1 MKEGAKLSTY
11 SYARWIRNN
20 LKNAGFEVLD
30 GPILGR
36 RSPSTVCINK
46 KKILLVY
53 LPFCTP
59 ASPPYSITYLYS
71 FLKNN
76 CNEDIDVLDLNLEFH
91 KWKFP
96 TYQKYYQSMNW
107 DDYDKIT
114 NDYNKLTKET
124 YSKNN
129 RNVIEGK
136 KPEFFKETI
145 KAIKD
150 KKPDIVAFSIV
161 YSSQAFYAYLLI
173 KELNITSIVG
183 GPSVN
188 KKLAAIASATL
199 NNEIE
204 LLDYIK
210 GKETKELNLNTSLD
224 FSVYNLKEYFTP
236 KPIIPIKTSTT
247 CYYQKCTFCAH
258 FSRTPYY
265 EFPIEPIKK
274 TIINSKQKHFFLI
287 DDMIPRKRLLKL
299 AEALKPLNIHWTCQ
313 LRPTKEFD
321 FETLKTLRESGLV
334 MIMWGIE
341 SGNDRILK
349 LINKGTNKNDIEK
362 VLTDS
367 HTVRIKNVAYTIV
380 GFPTETKEDF
390 IDTIKFLK
398 KNQENIDLVSVSVF
412 GLQKGT
418 VIYNNPNKFGIT
430 KIIEEERTVLEPK
443 LTYEVKEGLSQSEA
457 NKLRDKYKRTIE
469 NINKYP
475 KTMNY
480 FREHMFCLIKSS
492 QNIKP

>member
-1 MKEGAKLSTY
+1 
-11 SYARWIRNN
+11 
-20 LKNAGFEVLD
+20 
-30 GPILGR
+30 
-36 RSPSTVCINK
+36 
-46 KKILLVY
+46 
-53 LPFCTP
+53 
-59 ASPPYSITYLYS
+59 
-71 FLKNN
+71 
-76 CNEDIDVLDLNLEFH
+76 
-91 KWKFP
+91 
-96 TYQKYYQSMNW
+96 
-107 DDYDKIT
+107 
-114 NDYNKLTKET
+114 
-124 YSKNN
+124 
-129 RNVIEGK
+129 
-136 KPEFFKETI
+136 
-145 KAIKD
+145 
-150 KKPDIVAFSIV
+150 
-161 YSSQAFYAYLLI
+161 
-173 KELNITSIVG
+173 
-183 GPSVN
+183 
-188 KKLAAIASATL
+188 
-199 NNEIE
+199 
-204 LLDYIK
+204 
-210 GKETKELNLNTSLD
+210 
-224 FSVYNLKEYFTP
+224 
-236 KPIIPIKTSTT
+236 
-247 CYYQKCTFCAH
+247 
-258 FSRTPYY
+258 
-265 EFPIEPIKK
+265 
-274 TIINSKQKHFFLI
+274 
-287 DDMIPRKRLLKL
+287 
-299 AEALKPLNIHWTCQ
+299 
-313 LRPTKEFD
+313 
-321 FETLKTLRESGLV
+321 
-334 MIMWGIE
+334 MWGIE